1 MASPNRY
8 THALTEAGFQDVFL
22 SNRNRWYTEK
32 ARQEVVKL
40 SKLMRQEFE
49 DISSKKF
56 MDLTVETWNAMITVL
71 ETGEHCP
78 HHIKCKKPNKG
89 W

>member
-8 THALTEAGFQDVFL
+8 RHALTKAGFQDVFL

-32 ARQEVVKL
+32 AKQEVVDL
-40 SKLMRQEFE
+40 SKVMRQEFE
-49 DISSKKF
+49 DISSKEY
-56 MDLTVETWNAMITVL
+56 MDLTIETWNAMIAVL

-78 HHIKCKKPNKG
+78 HHIKCKKPFNK
-89 W
+89 